1 MAIDPM
7 AIDRPSDDAGFR
19 DLADRIDGLESRLSE
34 LSATLGGG
42 NIFMTKGTLH
52 VSGSAIFDGSLTIAK
67 GLIGSEALKEQISV
81 SETHGYTESW
91 RPGSSWDSAV
101 HVGVTKPDWATKA
114 VVLVGGSISPD
125 YDANSGSPY
134 AYGRVACNGETSP
147 SVMSLLGS
155 TSVPVFCP
163 KNVSYRNASLCG
175 IGQSH
180 RGERICVRSMYMDAL
195 RYNGIIIK
203 DCPEC
208 SRIGVRLYITDKRI
222 WCGECSSELTS
233 YWRV

>member
-52 VSGSAIFDGSLTIAK
+52 VSGSAIFDGSLTIAN
-67 GLIGSEALKEQISV
+67 GLIGSEALKEQVSV

-125 YDANSGSPY
+125 YDVNSGSPY
-134 AYGRVACNGETSP
+134 AYGRVVCNGETSP

-155 TSVPVFCP
+155 VSVPAAIMWPFFLPSVPRTFLIGTQAFVASGRATGGSAY
-163 KNVSYRNASLCG
+163 VS
-175 IGQSH
+175 
-180 RGERICVRSMYMDAL
+180 
-195 RYNGIIIK
+195 
-203 DCPEC
+203 
-208 SRIGVRLYITDKRI
+208 GVCI
-222 WCGECSSELTS
+222 WM
-233 YWRV
+233 R

>member
-67 GLIGSEALKEQISV
+67 GLIGSEALREQISV
-81 SETHGYTESW
+81 SEVHGYTTSW
-91 RPGSSWDSAV
+91 RPQGSWDTAV
-101 HVGVTKPDWATKA
+101 RVGANKPSWATRA

-155 TSVPVFCP
+155 VSVPAAIMWPFFMPSIPDQFIVETQAFVASGRATGGSAY
-163 KNVSYRNASLCG
+163 VS
-175 IGQSH
+175 
-180 RGERICVRSMYMDAL
+180 
-195 RYNGIIIK
+195 
-203 DCPEC
+203 
-208 SRIGVRLYITDKRI
+208 GVCI
-222 WCGECSSELTS
+222 WM
-233 YWRV
+233 R